1 MNIVMM
7 TNTYKPHVGGVANSV
22 YSFKEE
28 LKRKG
33 NKTLVVAP
41 HFDNEEDEDDVI
53 RVNAIRNF
61 NGSDFSVSLP
71 SPIIASEKLEDFM
84 PDIIHSHH
92 PFLLGSSALRLAT
105 FKNIPLVFTHHTLY
119 ERYTHYVPFDSE
131 NLQELTVN
139 MVTEYCNLCS
149 SVIAPSQSIKELL
162 EKRGVKREIDVV
174 PTGIDEHLFSI
185 DRDDELEKKLGIP
198 KDAFVIGHVSR
209 LAKEKNQ
216 NFLCQA
222 VATFLKKRENAFF
235 VVVGDGDIKE
245 ELEEI
250 FKKEGVENRAIFLG
264 SKKGEELIKIYKRFD
279 IFAFSSTSETQ
290 GMVIAEALLA
300 STPIVALKA
309 SGVEELVQSHKN
321 GILIEKESENS
332 FIEAFETLYSL
343 SKERLENLKKSSK
356 RSAKEYTLS
365 RTTQKLVEIYK
376 KRTLEKRDFRSSD
389 IDIFDKTL
397 RVLGAEYN
405 LWKGRA
411 EAVKNSI
418 K

>member
-1 MNIVMM
+1 MNIIMM

-22 YSFKEE
+22 YNFKEE
-28 LKRKG
+28 LQKKG
-33 NKTLVVAP
+33 HRTLVVAP
-41 HFDNEEDEDDVI
+41 HFEGEYEEDDVI
-53 RVNAIRNF
+53 RVNALTNF

-71 SPIIASEKLEDFM
+71 SPIKLGDFK

-92 PFLLGSSALRLAT
+92 PFLLGSSAIRLAAL
-105 FKNIPLVFTHHTLY
+105 KKIPIVFTHHTLY
-119 ERYTHYVPFDSE
+119 ERYTHYVPFDSQK
-131 NLQELTVN
+131 LQELTVN

-162 EKRGVKREIDVV
+162 EKRGVEQHIDVV
-174 PTGIDEHLFSI
+174 PTGIDEHLFDI
-185 DRDDELEKKLGIP
+185 DRDYEFEKEIGIP

-216 NFLCQA
+216 HFLSQA
-222 VATFLKKRENAFF
+222 VATFLKKRDDAFF
-235 VVVGDGDIKE
+235 VVAGDGDIKE

-250 FKKEGVENRAIFLG
+250 FIKEGVAKRAVFLG
-264 SKKGEELIKIYKRFD
+264 NREGEELIKLYKRFD
-279 IFAFSSTSETQ
+279 VFAFSSTSETQ

-309 SGVEELVQSHKN
+309 SGVEELVKNNKN
-321 GILIEKESENS
+321 GILIEKESKKS
-332 FIEAFETLYSL
+332 FIEAFENLYTM

-356 RSAKEYTLS
+356 KSAKEYTLS
-365 RTTQKLVEIYK
+365 RTTQKLIEIYK
-376 KRTLEKRDFRSSD
+376 NRTLEKRDFRSSD

-405 LWKGRA
+405 LWKARA

-418 K
+418 T